1 MNIGYSGVIAGILA
15 KLLYKIK
22 LIVDTGDV
30 VYELFKTTGQKG
42 FLGLLLTKIVEDSAL
57 KLSDAIIVR
66 GSFHKTWL
74 EEQGYKNIFHL
85 PDGVDTSFSKP
96 MDVQDIRERLGL
108 SEYFIIGMMGTT
120 NWSKKLKFCY
130 GWELIET
137 LKYLKNLKVKG
148 VIIGSGTGL
157 PKLKQRAEELGI
169 LDNVIFVGRIPYSA
183 VPKYISFMD
192 VCISTQTN
200 NLVGKVRT
208 TGKLIEYLACGKYV
222 IATDVGDAKDILKN
236 IGMLLPYHGV
246 KDENYPKL
254 LADKIKWLI
263 QNKEELKKGKLG
275 IKIVKEH
282 FDYQILS
289 DKLCHILKTVVNKK
303 V

>member
-15 KLLYKIK
+15 KWLYKIK

-42 FLGLLLTKIVEDSAL
+42 FLGLLLTKILENSAL
-57 KLSDAIIVR
+57 RLSDVIIVR

-74 EEQGYKNIFHL
+74 EQHGYKNVVHI

-96 MDVQDIRERLGL
+96 MDVKDLRERLGL
-108 SEYFIIGMMGTT
+108 SEHLIVGMMGTT
-120 NWSKKLKFCY
+120 NWSKKLKLCY
-130 GWELIET
+130 GWELIEA

-148 VIIGSGTGL
+148 IIIGTGTGL
-157 PKLKQRAEELGI
+157 PRLKQRAKELGI
-169 LDNVIFVGRIPYSA
+169 LDNVVFVGRIPYSA

-192 VCISTQTN
+192 VCISTQTD

-222 IATDVGDAKDILKN
+222 IATDVGDAKNILKN

-263 QNKEELKKGKLG
+263 QNKDELKKGKLG

-289 DKLCHILKTVVNKK
+289 DKSKEILEFIL
-303 V
+303 

>member
-1 MNIGYSGVIAGILA
+1 
-15 KLLYKIK
+15 
-22 LIVDTGDV
+22 V

-42 FLGLLLTKIVEDSAL
+42 FLGLLLTKILENSAL
-57 KLSDAIIVR
+57 RLSDVIIVR

-74 EEQGYKNIFHL
+74 EQHGYKNVVHI

-96 MDVQDIRERLGL
+96 MDVKDLRERLGL
-108 SEYFIIGMMGTT
+108 SEHLIVGMMGTT
-120 NWSKKLKFCY
+120 NWSKKLKLCY
-130 GWELIET
+130 GWELIEA

-148 VIIGSGTGL
+148 IIIGTGTGL
-157 PKLKQRAEELGI
+157 PRLKQRAKELGI
-169 LDNVIFVGRIPYSA
+169 LDNVVFVGRIPYSA

-192 VCISTQTN
+192 VCISTQTD

-222 IATDVGDAKDILKN
+222 IATDVGDAKNILKN

-263 QNKEELKKGKLG
+263 QNKDELKKGKLG

-289 DKLCHILKTVVNKK
+289 DKSKEILEFIL
-303 V
+303 